1 MVLIAIGIEP
11 LTGFIGASGL
21 AWGRGVKVDDGMLTN
36 VPNIYAAG
44 DVIETTE
51 AVTGR
56 TRVIGQWY
64 PSIQQARTAA
74 YSMLDVQAATH
85 AGNDY
90 YNATFLYGL
99 DFVSIGLT
107 TKLPGAQHFQ
117 QIAAEPQPRR
127 HRKVIPHQGLPVV
140 PLFLRART

>member
-1 MVLIAIGIEP
+1 MVWIAIGSEP
-11 LTGFIGASGL
+11 LTGCIGAGCI
-21 AWGRGVKVDDGMLTN
+21 ACGRSVKVDDGMRTN
-36 VPNIYAAG
+36 VRNSYAAR
-44 DVIETTE
+44 DVIETAE

-107 TKLPGAQHFQ
+107 TKLPGGQHFQ
-117 QIAAEPQPRR
+117 QIAAERQPRNYAT
-127 HRKVIPHQGLPVV
+127 GT
-140 PLFLRART
+140 F